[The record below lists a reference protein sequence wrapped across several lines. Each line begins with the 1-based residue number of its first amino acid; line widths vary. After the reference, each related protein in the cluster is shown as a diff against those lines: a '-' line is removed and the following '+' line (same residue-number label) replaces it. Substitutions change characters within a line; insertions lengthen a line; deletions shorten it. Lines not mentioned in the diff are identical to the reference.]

1 MSRYPF
7 QAKQLS
13 YGYISFVPYC
23 DPDTLYLHHNRYYT
37 KKVQELN
44 RLVVQHRLEDTSL
57 ENLLTQKI
65 NLPIV
70 QEKQLKSA
78 AGAVYN
84 HELYFDSIQNKIG
97 SPPLNRL
104 VGVLISIYG
113 SMPRFKRL
121 LLEAAESIP
130 GSGWVWLVSERNGG
144 PHIAITRDNEAVAFD
159 SVQPIL
165 AIDMWEHAYFL
176 DNQFDKEKY
185 LDAWFSFIDWEKAEK
200 RFLTS
205 YY

>member
-1 MSRYPF
+1 MIRI
-7 QAKQLS
+7 L
-13 YGYISFVPYC
+13 
-23 DPDTLYLHHNRYYT
+23 
-37 KKVQELN
+37 
-44 RLVVQHRLEDTSL
+44 
-57 ENLLTQKI
+57 
-65 NLPIV
+65 
-70 QEKQLKSA
+70 
-78 AGAVYN
+78 
-84 HELYFDSIQNKIG
+84 
-97 SPPLNRL
+97 
-104 VGVLISIYG
+104 
-113 SMPRFKRL
+113 KRL

-144 PHIAITRDNEAVAFD
+144 PHIAITRDNEAVALD